1 MRILDR
7 PAPTVLDASSVTRTE
22 VVRPAMC
29 GHNSLFAG
37 QIGDWTWD
45 AVSELCDVDVLRAR
59 TPAGDPT
66 YLSFYYYRIRGGRT
80 FHLRTPSF
88 GDTLRIT
95 TRLYD
100 FGSESV
106 LALHRIDRGDAHPD
120 TTPAPVDADT
130 FHRAGG
136 DSLRVE
142 NLNRWIS
149 RGGGTSNETLVRASP
164 VGFRHRHLPTLP
176 AHYSPRVACGT
187 ARTALT
193 FHPDS
198 HADGTR
204 YADTGPPRR
213 LYYPVDPSRDLNGVG
228 LLYFASY
235 FSIVD
240 RALLDLYR
248 GLGRDDAA
256 FLDRVVVDQQ
266 LCYLGNADADCVIAI
281 DVRHRVNL
289 DEPGREMVDVVLR
302 DSRTDRLLAVCTLH
316 LLTTPTDGRHP

>member
-1 MRILDR
+1 MRTLER
-7 PAPTVLDASSVTRTE
+7 PAPTVLDASTVTRTE

-59 TPAGDPT
+59 TAAGDPT
-66 YLSFYYYRIRGGRT
+66 YLSFYYYRVRGGRA

-88 GDTLRIT
+88 GDTLRVT
-95 TRLYD
+95 TGLYD

-106 LALHRIDRGDAHPD
+106 LALHRIER
-120 TTPAPVDADT
+120 
-130 FHRAGG
+130 GG
-136 DSLRVE
+136 DTLRVE
-142 NLNRWIS
+142 NLNRWIA
-149 RGGGTSNETLVRASP
+149 RGGSRSNEALVRASP

-176 AHYSPRVACGT
+176 AGHESPRVACGT

-193 FHPDS
+193 FRTD
-198 HADGTR
+198 TR
-204 YADTGPPRR
+204 YADASPPRR

-248 GLGRDDAA
+248 GLGRGDAA

-266 LCYLGNADADCVIAI
+266 LCYLGNAD
-281 DVRHRVNL
+281 
-289 DEPGREMVDVVLR
+289 DEG
-302 DSRTDRLLAVCTLH
+302 SSGGVCEARRSAARRS
-316 LLTTPTDGRHP
+316 GQASGSS

>member
-1 MRILDR
+1 MRILER

-59 TPAGDPT
+59 TAAGDPT
-66 YLSFYYYRIRGGRT
+66 YLSFYYYRIRGGRS

-95 TRLYD
+95 TSLCD
-100 FGSESV
+100 LGSESIF
-106 LALHRIDRGDAHPD
+106 ARHRIDRG
-120 TTPAPVDADT
+120 
-130 FHRAGG
+130 G
-136 DSLRVE
+136 DVLRVE
-142 NLNRWIS
+142 NLNRWIA
-149 RGGGTSNETLVRASP
+149 RGAGKSNEALVRASP
-164 VGFRHRHLPTLP
+164 IGFRHRHLPTLP
-176 AHYSPRVACGT
+176 ADESPRVACGT

-193 FHPDS
+193 FQPD
-198 HADGTR
+198 DTR
-204 YADTGPPRR
+204 YADAGPVRR
-213 LYYPVDPSRDLNGVG
+213 LRYAVDPSRDLNGVG

-248 GLGRDDAA
+248 DLGRGDAA

-281 DVRHRVNL
+281 DVRHRTGPTSEL
-289 DEPGREMVDVVLR
+289 VDVVLR
-302 DSRTDRLLAVCTLH
+302 DSRTDRLLAVCTLR
-316 LLTTPTDGRHP
+316 LLTDPSDRRNP